1 MSKNRLVVG
10 DASWADI
17 IPDWLLE
24 EIKHERIIYGLAGIA
39 NPEAPKV
46 GDAEVAAYLM
56 TASMRAPMPGEY
68 VEVYIYLTARLMKR
82 QGKELPDFMAEK
94 LERGLT
100 QYEEYTLKDLK
111 SDIYRKR
118 GGEIDTPLLNV
129 MRAFKKE
136 VERKKDA
143 PSLPGNVLQLDL
155 FGGETI

>member
-1 MSKNRLVVG
+1 MTKNRLVVG
-10 DASWADI
+10 DMSWADI
-17 IPDWLLE
+17 IPDWLFE
-24 EIKHERIIYGLAGIA
+24 EIKSERLIYGLAGIS

-46 GDAEVAAYLM
+46 GAAKVAAYLM

-100 QYEEYTLKDLK
+100 KYEEYTLENIR
-111 SDIYRKR
+111 SDIYRAR
-118 GGEIDTPLLNV
+118 GGEIDTPLLNA

-136 VERKKDA
+136 IERKKDD
-143 PSLPGNVLQLDL
+143 PQLSLL
-155 FGGETI
+155 

>member
-10 DASWADI
+10 DMSWADI

-39 NPEAPKV
+39 NPEAPKI
-46 GDAEVAAYLM
+46 GDAEVTAYLM

-68 VEVYIYLTARLMKR
+68 VEVYTYLTARLMKR

-100 QYEEYTLKDLK
+100 QYEEYTLNNIRG
-111 SDIYRKR
+111 DIYRAR

-129 MRAFKKE
+129 MRSFKKE
-136 VERKKDA
+136 IERKKDA
-143 PSLPGNVLQLDL
+143 PAIQRNVLQLDL
-155 FGGETI
+155 FGGETV

>member
-1 MSKNRLVVG
+1 MTKNRLVVG
-10 DASWADI
+10 DASWADM

-24 EIKHERIIYGLAGIA
+24 EIKSERLIFGLAGIA

-68 VEVYIYLTARLMKR
+68 VEVYVYLTARLMKR

-100 QYEEYTLKDLK
+100 QYEERTLEDLK

-129 MRAFKKE
+129 MRTFKKE
-136 VERKKDA
+136 IERKKNE
-143 PSLPGNVLQLDL
+143 PQLSL
-155 FGGETI
+155 F